1 MLSIKAYI
9 IKILVIGVPM
19 LIGLHYVALE
29 LYAVTWVFYSAK
41 LILWG
46 SVFICIPQGLKMI
59 FALRARDPRL
69 WMGIFLACITL
80 STILGINFRNEP
92 PLDLIR
98 NLANTIVWCSGVFFI
113 PIIICGPIQFAH
125 QYNQSIEWLGYMTAV
140 SIICSMIFPS
150 LARYGFE
157 IIEFADGSRRYF
169 GPLGDS
175 SPFVVLLGLFISLT
189 TRKWFAFVMCVL
201 AVLLSA
207 SRSAALVAVFG
218 FIVYGTANYLT
229 GTNISIRRLSILV
242 GVLAFIIAV
251 VLTIPSFNLV
261 FKNLSNRFTTM
272 IEFSDEDRFGGRQN
286 NIEAGWDLW
295 QARPI
300 FGWGIGGNFESVRT
314 DEGAIRIAY
323 SEGVVAGNA
332 TNQIIQSGTE
342 GGVLGFAAFTG
353 LLITVVV
360 MGWKQLVR
368 RLARSTE
375 SQGIALFCVAAMIGI
390 QTVVYFR
397 DLSMVGYV
405 ICLAIGGLIANEQNT
420 YISHNFQVRS
430 STFPSVGKN
439 NAIYKK

>member
-1 MLSIKAYI
+1 
-9 IKILVIGVPM
+9 M
-19 LIGLHYVALE
+19 LIGLHYVVLE
-29 LYAVTWVFYSAK
+29 LYATTWVFYCAK

-46 SVFICIPQGLKMI
+46 SVFICIPHGFKMI
-59 FALRARDPRL
+59 LELSAADPRL

-80 STILGINFRNEP
+80 STMLGTNFRTNEP

-98 NLANTIVWCSGVFFI
+98 NLASTIVWCSGAFFI
-113 PIIICGPIQFAH
+113 PIIMRGPIQFTH
-125 QYNQSIEWLGYMTAV
+125 KYNQSMEWLGYMTAM

-157 IIEFADGSRRYF
+157 IIEFDDGSRRYF

-189 TRKWFAFVMCVL
+189 SRKWFAFVICVL

-229 GTNISIRRLSILV
+229 GTKISTGKLSIAI
-242 GVLAFIIAV
+242 GVLALIIAV

-261 FKNLSNRFTTM
+261 VKTLSNRFATM

-295 QARPI
+295 QARPV
-300 FGWGIGGNFESVRT
+300 FGWGIGGNFQSVRT
-314 DEGAIRIAY
+314 DEGDIRISY
-323 SEGVVAGNA
+323 SEGVVEGNA

-342 GGVLGFAAFTG
+342 GGVLGFAAFTS
-353 LLITVVV
+353 LLIAVVV

-368 RLARSTE
+368 RAARSTE

-390 QTVVYFR
+390 QTVVYFM

-405 ICLAIGGLIANEQNT
+405 ICLAIGGLIANEQNP
-420 YISHNFQVRS
+420 YISHNIQVRS

-439 NAIYKK
+439 NAIHTR